1 MKKCHELMREL
12 REDRDLKQKEIAA
25 MLGTTQQQ
33 YSKYENNSTELPA
46 RVLSSLADYYQ
57 VSADYLLGR
66 SPFQTSVSE
75 FEMKLSRNPVM
86 AEVMADLQALDSE
99 QLESIA
105 KIVKGLT
112 KS

>member
-12 REDRDLKQKEIAA
+12 REDKDLKQKEVAA

-33 YSKYENNSTELPA
+33 YSKYENNSTEMPA
-46 RVLSSLADYYQ
+46 RVISTLADYYQ

-66 SPFQTSVSE
+66 TPFQKPISE
-75 FEMKLSRNPVM
+75 FEANLSAKPQL
-86 AEVMADLQALDSE
+86 AEVIADLQLLEQD